1 MSEWNDFRNLNEFEK
16 SIILN
21 SLDKICQN
29 SDIFKKNY
37 QERLYISFDRTSYRG
52 VNPSIYLVS
61 TEHPKF
67 IEKFDKDLQIT
78 SIGLYFGFFNKE
90 SFRLSLEGAEFLLNR
105 ELLIQDHILVI
116 DIDGEK
122 SVLYG
127 NDIKKGN
134 AINIPFH
141 LRKNDFL
148 VINNEKNEICAIAQS
163 LINKQDLASLN
174 PGEIIALN
182 LVDKGYYLRKIQ

>member
-1 MSEWNDFRNLNEFEK
+1 MTERNDFRILNEFEK

-29 SDIFKKNY
+29 SAIFIKNY
-37 QERLYISFDRTSYRG
+37 QERLYISFDKTSSRG
-52 VNPSIYLVS
+52 LNPSIFLLS
-61 TEHPKF
+61 PEHPKI
-67 IEKFDKDLQIT
+67 IEKFDKDIQIT

-182 LVDKGYYLRKIQ
+182 LVDMGYYLRKIQ

>member
-29 SDIFKKNY
+29 SDIFIKNY
-37 QERLYISFDRTSYRG
+37 QERLYISFDRTSSRG

-67 IEKFDKDLQIT
+67 IEKFDKDIQIT

>member
-29 SDIFKKNY
+29 SDIFIKNY
-37 QERLYISFDRTSYRG
+37 QERLYISFDRTSSRG

-61 TEHPKF
+61 PAHPKF
-67 IEKFDKDLQIT
+67 IEKFDKDIQIT

-105 ELLIQDHILVI
+105 KLLIQDHILVI
-116 DIDGEK
+116 DTDGEK

-134 AINIPFH
+134 AIDIPGH
-141 LRKNDFL
+141 LRKDDLL

-182 LVDKGYYLRKIQ
+182 LVDKGYYLRKTQ